1 MWCRPLHRFRAEAGA
16 ARARGR
22 AAQAA
27 VWEHLVVEAAQWFPL
42 LRRSLD
48 RERVGTVAGIVWARW
63 EAEEMSWLPLRAV
76 VAVQAWV
83 RGLVR
88 EVLAEG

>member
-1 MWCRPLHRFRAEAGA
+1 M
-16 ARARGR
+16 
-22 AAQAA
+22 
-27 VWEHLVVEAAQWFPL
+27 VVEAAQWFPL

-48 RERVGTVAGIVWARW
+48 RERVGTVVGIVWARW
-63 EAEEMSWLPLRAV
+63 EAEEMAWLPLRAV